1 MTMSGF
7 GPEVRACS
15 SRLTDSIA
23 RIRNG
28 VLAAEEPL
36 EDPVAELPHALA
48 RQMTARASGA
58 NHAHLLVIGSTIRQC
73 ERRRRQRTRY
83 YG

>member
-1 MTMSGF
+1 MPTAASG
-7 GPEVRACS
+7 PVS
-15 SRLTDSIA
+15 DSIA

-48 RQMTARASGA
+48 RQVTARVSGA
-58 NHAHLLVIGSTIRQC
+58 NHARLLVIDFTIRQC
-73 ERRRRQRTRY
+73 ARRRRQRTRY
-83 YG
+83 HG